1 MTIEEAKAAKM
12 ALRDRINQTLREF
25 TDDTGLLV
33 ESLYVN
39 QNMTI
44 DGKCRYWVDVEVRL

>member
-12 ALRDRINQTLREF
+12 ALRERINQALREF

-33 ESLYVN
+33 ESLHVN
-39 QNMTI
+39 QNMTMN
-44 DGKCRYWVDVEVRL
+44 GSCSYWVDVEVLL

>member
-1 MTIEEAKAAKM
+1 MTIEEAKVAKQ
-12 ALRDRINQTLREF
+12 ALRARLNQVLREF

-39 QNMTI
+39 QNPTL
-44 DGKCRYWVDVEVRL
+44 DGDCRYWVDVEVRL

>member
-1 MTIEEAKAAKM
+1 MTIEEARAAKM
-12 ALRDRINQTLREF
+12 ALRERIHQILREF

-39 QNMTI
+39 QNMLT
-44 DGKCRYWVDVEVRL
+44 DGRCRYWVDVEVRL

>member
-1 MTIEEAKAAKM
+1 M
-12 ALRDRINQTLREF
+12 ALRERIHQILREF

-39 QNMTI
+39 QNMLT
-44 DGKCRYWVDVEVRL
+44 DGRCRYWVDVEVRL

>member
-12 ALRDRINQTLREF
+12 ALRERINQALREF

-39 QNMTI
+39 QNMTM
-44 DGKCRYWVDVEVRL
+44 DGKCSYWLDLEVRL